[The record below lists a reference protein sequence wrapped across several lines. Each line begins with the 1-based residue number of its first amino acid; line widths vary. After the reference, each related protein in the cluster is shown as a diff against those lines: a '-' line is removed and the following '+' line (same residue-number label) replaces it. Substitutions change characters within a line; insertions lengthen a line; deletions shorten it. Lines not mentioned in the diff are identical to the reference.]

1 MEIQFTGWLVVK
13 LIAIASDGEIKGVLF
28 KTRNH
33 NLQYYTII
41 IFRKTIFILSNSKY
55 YVRNEFLIN
64 VKCNIGISPPYSRR
78 YNALK
83 YVY

>member
-33 NLQYYTII
+33 NLII
-41 IFRKTIFILSNSKY
+41 IFRETIFILSNSKY

-64 VKCNIGISPPYSRR
+64 VKYNIGISPPYSRR

-83 YVY
+83 YYV

>member
-33 NLQYYTII
+33 NLKYYTII

-55 YVRNEFLIN
+55 YVRNEFLSHRPQ
-64 VKCNIGISPPYSRR
+64 KYYRGISPPYSRR
-78 YNALK
+78 
-83 YVY
+83 